1 MVFAINAAERT
12 DKEFLMKQFTIALAG
27 NPNCGKTTLF
37 NALTGAKQYVGNW
50 PGVTVERIEGKYT
63 HDKFSYDV
71 IDLPGIYSF
80 SAYSM
85 DEKVS
90 REYILMEKPDLV
102 VNIVDATNLERNLY
116 LTTQL
121 LEMKIPVI
129 VGLNMMDLA
138 SQKKINIELE
148 HLATHLNCVV
158 IPMVA
163 SKKKGVE
170 ELKDLIN
177 QHIEEHHISKTRVYY
192 DSVVEDAIRKLTDV
206 SREYAEK
213 SNVDERWLAIKLLE
227 SDELAKELTNNN
239 FTDLVEQ
246 EAEKIKK
253 HTHSEAEIV
262 VADGRYGF
270 INGLFRDVVHK
281 DSELRKNIS
290 DFIDKFVLNRFLSVP
305 IFFGIMYLVF
315 MLTINV
321 GSPFIDYFD
330 KLLGTIFVD
339 GLGHLL
345 TQLNFP
351 LWLITILADGI
362 GGGIQTI
369 STFIPPIF
377 FMFLS
382 LSILEDSGYMSR
394 AAFVMDRFM
403 RVIGLPG
410 KAFIPMIVGFG
421 CNVPAI
427 MATRTL
433 ENPKDRTLTILI
445 NPFMSCGA
453 RLPIYAMFASVFFA
467 RQGGL
472 LIFSIYLIGIILA
485 VLTGLLF
492 KSTIFKGEIS
502 TFVMELPPYHIPT
515 FNGIMLHTWQ
525 RLRSFI
531 LRAGKVILFVV
542 LLLSFL
548 NSFGTDG
555 SFGNQDSSESMLSY
569 IGKKITPVFNPMGI
583 SNDNW
588 PATVGLIT
596 GIFAKETI
604 VGTMDALYSQ
614 LDETEAE
621 QEEFDFWAGITDA
634 FHAIPEGFKGLG
646 KTAIDPLGLKV
657 ETGDLEL
664 VQKELDVNSQ
674 TLGEMRRRFGS
685 ANNAFAYL
693 LFVLIYMPC
702 IAVIAVIYREIGAR
716 WAVFSMLYLTILA
729 WVVSTMFYQASQFLV
744 QPAASTLW
752 LSICL
757 LMIIAFFIYLKV
769 WARQLSRK
777 NQKF

>member
-1 MVFAINAAERT
+1 
-12 DKEFLMKQFTIALAG
+12 MKKFTIALAG
-27 NPNCGKTTLF
+27 NPNCGKTTVF

-50 PGVTVERIEGKYT
+50 PGVTVERIEGKYK
-63 HDKFSYDV
+63 HGDFRFNV

-80 SAYSM
+80 SAYSI

-90 REYILMEKPDLV
+90 REYILMEKPDVV
-102 VNIVDATNLERNLY
+102 VNIVDATNLERTLY

-121 LEMKIPVI
+121 LEMKIPII
-129 VGLNMMDLA
+129 VVLNMMDLA
-138 SQKKINIELE
+138 AQKKINIEIE
-148 HLATHLNCVV
+148 HLATHLDCVIV
-158 IPMVA
+158 PMIA
-163 SKKKGVE
+163 SKKQGIQ
-170 ELKDLIN
+170 ELKDKIN
-177 QHIEEHHISKTRVYY
+177 QHIEEHHVPQTRVHY
-192 DSVVEDAIRKLTDV
+192 DSVVETAIEKIIRV
-206 SREYAEK
+206 SSFYAQEN
-213 SNVDERWLAIKLLE
+213 NVDERWLAIKLLE
-227 SDELAKELTNNN
+227 NDELAQELTKDK
-239 FTDLVEQ
+239 FAELIEK

-253 HTHSEAEIV
+253 HTHSEADIV

-270 INGLFRDVVHK
+270 INGLYRDVVHK

-305 IFFGIMYLVF
+305 IFLGVMYLVF

-330 KLLGTIFVD
+330 KLMGTIFVD
-339 GLGHLL
+339 GFGQLL
-345 TQLNFP
+345 HQLKLP
-351 LWLITILADGI
+351 VWLITILADGI

-433 ENPKDRTLTILI
+433 ENPRDRTLTILI

-453 RLPIYAMFASVFFA
+453 RLPVYALFASVFFA
-467 RQGGL
+467 RHGGL
-472 LIFSIYLIGIILA
+472 LIFSVYLIGILLA
-485 VLTGLLF
+485 VATGLLF
-492 KSTIFKGEIS
+492 KNTIFKGETS

-525 RLRSFI
+525 RLKSFI
-531 LRAGKVILFVV
+531 IRAGQVILLVV

-548 NSFGTDG
+548 NSIGIDG
-555 SFGNQDSSESMLSY
+555 SFGNQDSSNSVLSY
-569 IGKKITPVFNPMGI
+569 IGRKITPIFNPMGI

-596 GIFAKETI
+596 GIFAKETV
-604 VGTMDALYSQ
+604 VGTMDALYNQ
-614 LDETEAE
+614 LDNSEPDE
-621 QEEFDFWAGITDA
+621 EEFKFWEGIADA
-634 FHAIPEGFKGLG
+634 FRAIPEGFKGLG
-646 KTAIDPLGLKV
+646 KTAFDPLGVSV
-657 ETGDLEL
+657 ETEDSEIVQEEL
-664 VQKELDVNSQ
+664 AVSSG
-674 TLGEMRRRFGS
+674 TFGEMRRRFGS
-685 ANNAFAYL
+685 PNNAFAYL

-702 IAVIAVIYREIGAR
+702 VAVIATIYREIGGR
-716 WAVFSMLYLTILA
+716 WAIFSVLYLTILA
-729 WVVSTMFYQASQFLV
+729 WIISTIFYQSSQFLV
-744 QPAASTLW
+744 QPATATMW
-752 LSICL
+752 IAICL
-757 LMIIAFFIYLKV
+757 TLIIAFYIYLRM
-769 WARQLSRK
+769 WAKQLQRK
-777 NQKF
+777 QIRI